1 MRIPGISSLERR
13 RHRLISHH
21 RFAARMLMAV
31 GLWCILAVV
40 GLAIGMAGYAGFE
53 GMSLAD
59 AYVNAAMILSGMG
72 PMGELKTTAGKVFA
86 GFAEIGGIEPE
97 KR

>member
-1 MRIPGISSLERR
+1 
-13 RHRLISHH
+13 
-21 RFAARMLMAV
+21 
-31 GLWCILAVV
+31 
-40 GLAIGMAGYAGFE
+40 
-53 GMSLAD
+53 
-59 AYVNAAMILSGMG
+59 MG